1 MFDVGFLEIA
11 IIAAIS
17 LIVLGPE
24 RLPTVA
30 RTVGK
35 TIGMVRRHV
44 GNFQRQIEQDI
55 RLEELNQKIMEET
68 KGQHFRNNDELDPG
82 IAEPSIQAP
91 PAASEA
97 HFSSPPAEP
106 SESEAKPKTEPKPAT
121 ETPDAQTTQAN
132 TPQTQA
138 QEPRQ

>member
-1 MFDVGFLEIA
+1 MFDIGFLEIG
-11 IIAAIS
+11 IIAVIS

-24 RLPTVA
+24 RLPVVA
-30 RTVGK
+30 RTIGK

-55 RLEELNQKIMEET
+55 RLEEINQKIMEET
-68 KGQHFRNNDELDPG
+68 QGQQFRNNDELDPA

-91 PAASEA
+91 PSASESN
-97 HFSSPPAEP
+97 FSKPPPAPDEVT
-106 SESEAKPKTEPKPAT
+106 TEPKP
-121 ETPDAQTTQAN
+121 EPSQ
-132 TPQTQA
+132 

>member
-55 RLEELNQKIMEET
+55 RLEELNKKIMEET
-68 KGQHFRNNDELDPG
+68 QGQHFPNNDELDPG

-91 PAASEA
+91 PAASES
-97 HFSSPPAEP
+97 HFSPPPAEP
-106 SESEAKPKTEPKPAT
+106 QSSPDTTQPNTAPEASESNAADSSKAAPEHKEP
-121 ETPDAQTTQAN
+121 
-132 TPQTQA
+132 PQ
-138 QEPRQ
+138 

>member
-1 MFDVGFLEIA
+1 MFDIGFLEIG

-17 LIVLGPE
+17 LIVSGPE
-24 RLPTVA
+24 RLPVVA
-30 RTVGK
+30 RTIGK

-55 RLEELNQKIMEET
+55 RLEELNQKIMAET
-68 KGQHFRNNDELDPG
+68 QDQQFPNNDELDPA

-91 PAASEA
+91 PSASESN
-97 HFSSPPAEP
+97 FSSPPPKPVAAAAEP
-106 SESEAKPKTEPKPAT
+106 KLESS
-121 ETPDAQTTQAN
+121 Q
-132 TPQTQA
+132 

>member
-1 MFDVGFLEIA
+1 MFDIGFLEIG

-30 RTVGK
+30 RTIGK

-55 RLEELNQKIMEET
+55 RLEELNQKIMEDT
-68 KGQHFRNNDELDPG
+68 KGQQFPNNDELDPG
-82 IAEPSIQAP
+82 IAEPQAP
-91 PAASEA
+91 
-97 HFSSPPAEP
+97 
-106 SESEAKPKTEPKPAT
+106 TEPDTTPEVVNQGTPEDTAEADTSAQPSPKPSHNGS
-121 ETPDAQTTQAN
+121 E
-132 TPQTQA
+132 
-138 QEPRQ
+138 ESRS

>member
-1 MFDVGFLEIA
+1 MFDIGFLEIG

-30 RTVGK
+30 RTIGK

-68 KGQHFRNNDELDPG
+68 KGQQFRNNDELDPG
-82 IAEPSIQAP
+82 IAEPRIQAP
-91 PAASEA
+91 SEPTATTEPEDSAAEA
-97 HFSSPPAEP
+97 TAEP
-106 SESEAKPKTEPKPAT
+106 TAP
-121 ETPDAQTTQAN
+121 
-132 TPQTQA
+132 PQRPE
-138 QEPRQ
+138 EPRS

>member
-1 MFDVGFLEIA
+1 MFDIGFLEIG
-11 IIAAIS
+11 IIAVIS

-24 RLPTVA
+24 RLPVVA
-30 RTVGK
+30 RTIGK

-55 RLEELNQKIMEET
+55 RLEEINQKIMEET
-68 KGQHFRNNDELDPG
+68 QGQQFRNNDELDPA

-91 PAASEA
+91 PSASESN
-97 HFSSPPAEP
+97 FSKPPPAP
-106 SESEAKPKTEPKPAT
+106 DAVTTEPKP
-121 ETPDAQTTQAN
+121 EPSQ
-132 TPQTQA
+132 